1 MTSGISC
8 SILYPCLVRQRI
20 CLRQSTELFED
31 AHTFSTCR
39 GTLGD
44 DFWTVFVFSAVLG
57 STSDTCSASVYGAFF
72 EEAHTFLRAVDS
84 GHRIRRIRAVRQST
98 VAWDFHGVSP

>member
-1 MTSGISC
+1 MLCLVRQWTPVHTSVYGGFEPVYLAVTGLVLVLPEVYRIMEFWEMTSGISC
-8 SILYPCLVRQRI
+8 SILHPCLVRQRI

-44 DFWTVFVFSAVLG
+44 DFRTVFVFSAVLG
-57 STSDTCSASVYGAFF
+57 ST
-72 EEAHTFLRAVDS
+72 
-84 GHRIRRIRAVRQST
+84 
-98 VAWDFHGVSP
+98 